1 MVSRVAMQLE
11 AQALEDKPKE
21 RLHFFHATIWM
32 AGTLMTHKK
41 VDTRV

>member
-21 RLHFFHATIWM
+21 RDCTFFMQQFGWPA
-32 AGTLMTHKK
+32 L
-41 VDTRV
+41 